1 MGPAKFFS
9 MARSCNVDGAII
21 PDIPLEEAADYRK
34 AAVAHGL
41 DTIFLAA
48 PSTTE
53 ERLRNIVNCSSGFLY
68 LVSHFGVT
76 GAKDTIDKSTFNLIK
91 RVLPLTSG
99 KVPLAVGFGISKP
112 EHVKNIIKAG
122 ANGAIVG
129 SVFVNII
136 GTNQGNLAKMLVKL
150 EETARMLK
158 EATLP

>member
-21 PDIPLEEAADYRK
+21 PDIPLEGAADYRK

-150 EETARMLK
+150 EETSRMLK